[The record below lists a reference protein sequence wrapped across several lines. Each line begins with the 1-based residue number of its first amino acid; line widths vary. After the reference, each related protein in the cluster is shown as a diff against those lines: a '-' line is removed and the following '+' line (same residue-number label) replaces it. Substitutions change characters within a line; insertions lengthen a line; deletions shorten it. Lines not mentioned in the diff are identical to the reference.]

1 VIDHRAMLRL
11 VRALLICGVVVA
23 STTALAVHTNPR
35 GLGQVLL
42 FPYYTVRSTDAGT
55 AYNTLFLITNTA
67 SDTKIVRV
75 RFRESANGRE
85 VAAINAFLT
94 PFDTWAAAVVP
105 ANPGAG
111 IVTFD
116 KSCIDA
122 NPAIGPAG
130 ITLTNASY
138 SGTNTDGGD
147 PTLDRTMEG
156 FFEAI
161 EMGVVQDQ
169 TALAALHP
177 DRANDF
183 AVLPDCPAALAVQLD
198 NITKVAPP
206 TGGLMGSAFII
217 NVLDGTLYP
226 YEATALDDFS
236 SVAMW
241 APLTVSGPTLQDV
254 NPKASDVLNGS
265 GTVHSIW
272 DTGKGAHPADP
283 VTAVLMQEQ
292 VLNYFILDK
301 STASET
307 DWVVTMPTKPFYT
320 DSALTGSA
328 NAIPPFETPFT
339 AAGAP
344 DYFGISPT
352 TLIYPNQGDTELY
365 DREGRYPIGS
375 VDLGPNPL
383 PPTVYL
389 KWTANV
395 LTFYPGDLLASP
407 GRAFIFASLVG
418 FENGWA
424 RLVPFRYPDSFVHQL
439 VSTDVPPRTYFGLP
453 MIGFM
458 ANSYVNGTLS
468 GPTGP
473 VLSNYGAT
481 SPHKGLLRIQ

>member
-1 VIDHRAMLRL
+1 MLRL
-11 VRALLICGVVVA
+11 APALLICWVAVA
-23 STTALAVHTNPR
+23 STTALAVHTSQR

-55 AYNTLFLITNTA
+55 TYNTLLLITNTA
-67 SDTKIVRV
+67 SDTKVVRV

-85 VAAINAFLT
+85 VAAINVFLT
-94 PFDTWAAAVVP
+94 PFDTWAAALVP
-105 ANPGAG
+105 TNPGAKL
-111 IVTFD
+111 VTFD
-116 KSCIDA
+116 MSCIDS
-122 NPAIGPAG
+122 NPAVGSSG
-130 ITLTNASY
+130 IPLTNATY
-138 SGTNTDGGD
+138 SGANADGGD
-147 PTLDRTMEG
+147 QTLDRTAEG

-183 AVLPDCPAALAVQLD
+183 TVLPDCPAALAVQLD
-198 NITKVAPP
+198 NLTRVAPP

-236 SVAMW
+236 SIATWSPVTA
-241 APLTVSGPTLQDV
+241 SGPTLQDV
-254 NPKASDVLNGS
+254 NPKASGVLNGS
-265 GTVHSIW
+265 GTVHSTW
-272 DTGKGAHPADP
+272 DTGNGAHPADP
-283 VTAVLMQEQ
+283 VTAVLMQDQ
-292 VLNYFILDK
+292 LLNYFILDK
-301 STASET
+301 GTASET

-320 DSALTGSA
+320 DPALTGSA
-328 NAIPPFETPFT
+328 NAIPPFEAAFT
-339 AAGAP
+339 AGGAP
-344 DYFGISPT
+344 DYFGIAPT
-352 TLIYPNQGDTELY
+352 TLLYPNQGDTVMY
-365 DREGRYPIGS
+365 DREGRYPVGS
-375 VDLGPNPL
+375 IELNPNP
-383 PPTVYL
+383 PPPALYF

-407 GRAFIFASLVG
+407 GRAFIGSLVG

-424 RLVPFRYPDSFVHQL
+424 RLVPFQYPDSFVHQL
-439 VSTDVPPRTYFGLP
+439 VSTDVPPQTYFGLP

-481 SPHKGLLRIQ
+481 SPHKGLPRIQ